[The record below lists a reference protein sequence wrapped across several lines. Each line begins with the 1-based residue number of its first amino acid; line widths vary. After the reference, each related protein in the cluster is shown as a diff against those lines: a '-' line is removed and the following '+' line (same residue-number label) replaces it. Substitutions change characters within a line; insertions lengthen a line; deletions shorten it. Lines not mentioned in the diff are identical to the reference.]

1 MVPLAAGRKGE
12 RRDAEDAAPWPRC
25 KDGPS
30 WFGCGGRGAESA
42 KLPKGVRM
50 TDDVIVGDDML
61 AEDLITLLT
70 RTPGTVRVLLE
81 DLPPDLLY
89 ADEGEGTFSPFS
101 VLGHLIQG
109 EIDDWIPRA
118 RWILEH
124 GRARPFPPFD
134 RFAHIERT
142 RDRSLDDLLAEFEM
156 LRDTGL
162 AALREVIEAGAD
174 LDAGGLHPEL
184 GEVTLRQLL
193 ATWAVHDLNH
203 IAQITRVVAHQFEDD
218 VGPWRAYLPI
228 LHHDR

>member
-1 MVPLAAGRKGE
+1 
-12 RRDAEDAAPWPRC
+12 
-25 KDGPS
+25 
-30 WFGCGGRGAESA
+30 
-42 KLPKGVRM
+42 M

-81 DLPPDLLY
+81 DLPPDLLH

-142 RDRSLDDLLAEFEM
+142 RDRSLDDLLAEFET
-156 LRDTGL
+156 LRNTGL

-228 LHHDR
+228 LDHDR

>member
-1 MVPLAAGRKGE
+1 M
-12 RRDAEDAAPWPRC
+12 AED
-25 KDGPS
+25 G
-30 WFGCGGRGAESA
+30 
-42 KLPKGVRM
+42 
-50 TDDVIVGDDML
+50 IVGDDML
-61 AEDLITLLT
+61 AEDIITLLT

-81 DLPPDLLY
+81 DLPPDLLH

-124 GRARPFPPFD
+124 GRERPFPPFD

-142 RDRSLDDLLAEFEM
+142 RDRSLDELLDEFEA
-156 LRDTGL
+156 LRETGL
-162 AALREVIEAGAD
+162 TALREVIEGGAD
-174 LDAGGLHPEL
+174 LDAGGRHPEL
-184 GEVTLRQLL
+184 GNVTLRQLL

-203 IAQITRVVAHQFEDD
+203 IAQITRVVAHQFHDE

-228 LHHDR
+228 LDA

>member
-1 MVPLAAGRKGE
+1 
-12 RRDAEDAAPWPRC
+12 
-25 KDGPS
+25 
-30 WFGCGGRGAESA
+30 
-42 KLPKGVRM
+42 M
-50 TDDVIVGDDML
+50 TDDILVSDEQL
-61 AEDLITLLT
+61 AEDILTLLA

-81 DLPPDLLY
+81 DLPSDLLH

-124 GRARPFPPFD
+124 GRERSFPPFD
-134 RFAHIERT
+134 RFAHVERT
-142 RDRSLDDLLAEFEM
+142 RDRSLDDLLTEFET
-156 LRDTGL
+156 LREVGL
-162 AALREVIEAGAD
+162 VALREVIAEGAD

-203 IAQITRVVAHQFEDD
+203 IAQIARVVAHQFEDD
-218 VGPWRAYLPI
+218 VGPWKEYLPI
-228 LHHDR
+228 LHHER

>member
-1 MVPLAAGRKGE
+1 MA
-12 RRDAEDAAPWPRC
+12 
-25 KDGPS
+25 
-30 WFGCGGRGAESA
+30 
-42 KLPKGVRM
+42 
-50 TDDVIVGDDML
+50 DDVLVGDDML
-61 AEDLITLLT
+61 SEDIITLLT
-70 RTPGTVRVLLE
+70 RTPGTVRVLLQ
-81 DLPPDLLY
+81 DLPPDLLR

-124 GRARPFPPFD
+124 GRERAFPPFD

-142 RDRSLDDLLAEFEM
+142 RDRSLGELLDEFET
-156 LRDTGL
+156 LRETGL
-162 AALREVIEAGAD
+162 SALREVIAGRAD

-203 IAQITRVVAHQFEDD
+203 IAQITRVVAHQFDD
-218 VGPWRAYLPI
+218 EVGPWKAYLSI
-228 LHHDR
+228 LQHDR

>member
-1 MVPLAAGRKGE
+1 
-12 RRDAEDAAPWPRC
+12 
-25 KDGPS
+25 
-30 WFGCGGRGAESA
+30 
-42 KLPKGVRM
+42 M

-81 DLPPDLLY
+81 DLPPDLLH

>member
-1 MVPLAAGRKGE
+1 MGSRSSVAKPAADGSVPRGLITATGGE
-12 RRDAEDAAPWPRC
+12 RVTEETTNETIIDDDA
-25 KDGPS
+25 
-30 WFGCGGRGAESA
+30 
-42 KLPKGVRM
+42 
-50 TDDVIVGDDML
+50 L
-61 AEDLITLLT
+61 AEDILTLLA

-81 DLPPDLLY
+81 DLPPDLLH

-109 EIDDWIPRA
+109 EIDDWLPRT

-124 GRARPFPPFD
+124 GRQRPFPPFD

-142 RDRSLDDLLAEFEM
+142 RNRPLDELLTEFET
-156 LRDTGL
+156 LRGTGL
-162 AALREVIEAGAD
+162 AALREVIREGVD

-193 ATWAVHDLNH
+193 TTWAVHDLNH
-203 IAQITRVVAHQFEDD
+203 IAQITRVVAHQFEDE
-218 VGPWRAYLPI
+218 VGPWKVYLPI